1 MSVQLDPSNQ
11 LGFNRPLTVVVKRTL
26 NVRNVNSQPVAF
38 KVKTTA
44 PKLYCVRPNS
54 GRIEPGQTVEVSVLL
69 QPMKEDPPASAKC
82 KDKFLVQ
89 STFITPERENVSL
102 VDIWNM
108 ASGDDVHQQKV
119 KVVYLPPEGEVLP
132 EADESME
139 KSMDNSRFTM
149 DSSRFEDRSTYGTVR
164 GTVNGHPNV
173 LDSFV
178 PIHRT
183 PSPAAHNE
191 RSPSPAQG
199 DYIIAHEDSTTHET
213 HYAGESPAAGTP
225 GVVNINVH
233 SARAQEDPIASKYA
247 EAQDEI
253 SRLKALVAS
262 LATSKQNEESG
273 IRRRT
278 KALSDDGSYIADSIA
293 DDETVVDGR
302 SSSVASES
310 GVPLQVVIIIALGV
324 FVTTYLFF

>member
-26 NVRNVNSQPVAF
+26 NVRNDNSQPVAF

-54 GRIEPGQTVEVSVLL
+54 GRIEPGQSVEVSVLL
-69 QPMKEDPPASAKC
+69 QPMREDPPASTKC

-89 STFITPERENVSL
+89 STFITPEREHVSL
-102 VDIWNM
+102 TDIWNM
-108 ASGDDVHQQKV
+108 AGGGDGVHQQKV
-119 KVVYLPPEGEVLP
+119 KVVYLPPEGEILP
-132 EADESME
+132 EMDESME
-139 KSMDNSRFTM
+139 KSVDNSRFTM
-149 DSSRFEDRSTYGTVR
+149 DSSRFEDQSMYGTVR
-164 GTVNGHPNV
+164 GAVNGHPHV
-173 LDSFV
+173 LDAFV
-178 PIHRT
+178 PVHRT
-183 PSPAAHNE
+183 PSPSHHNE

-199 DYIIAHEDSTTHET
+199 DYIIAHEDSTQYET
-213 HYAGESPAAGTP
+213 HYGEPPAPTP

-233 SARAQEDPIASKYA
+233 SARSQEDPNASKYA

-262 LATSKQNEESG
+262 LASSKQAEESG
-273 IRRRT
+273 LRRRT
-278 KALSDDGSYIADSIA
+278 KAYTDDGSYIADSIA
-293 DDETVVDGR
+293 DDETVVDR
-302 SSSVASES
+302 SSSVSTES